1 MNGDRQVGSS
11 HRPLLP
17 IKAED
22 FEKSM
27 EILNED
33 PEHNR
38 WNQAH
43 SHFFE
48 SALSPTSG
56 ETDFTLIPEVFRF
69 EASR

>member
-1 MNGDRQVGSS
+1 
-11 HRPLLP
+11 
-17 IKAED
+17 
-22 FEKSM
+22 M